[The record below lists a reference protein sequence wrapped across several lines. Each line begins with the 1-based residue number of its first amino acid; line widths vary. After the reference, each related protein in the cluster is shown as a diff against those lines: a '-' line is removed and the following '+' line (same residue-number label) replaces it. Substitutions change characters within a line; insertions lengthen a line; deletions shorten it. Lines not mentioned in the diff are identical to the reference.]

1 MNAKEIVDKFKSILL
16 STTEEVTEVAIV
28 EEVKLEEQED
38 LAALAEDAPVA
49 DPATDVV
56 EEAPKEEMYATKEEL
71 AQALAEMKAMYDQI
85 MEGMSTESP
94 QDAPSELDKEELSS
108 QEEVSPLLHSPEEV
122 VSSKELNLYSQKR
135 VRTTF
140 DLVLSK
146 ISK

>member
-94 QDAPSELDKEELSS
+94 KDAPAELEELSS

>member
-28 EEVKLEEQED
+28 EEVKLEEQDD

-56 EEAPKEEMYATKEEL
+56 EEAAKEEMYATKEEL

-94 QDAPSELDKEELSS
+94 KDAPAELEELSS

-135 VRTTF
+135 AKTTF